1 MRIARSDSAPF
12 TFGGSRKQVS
22 RTVGA
27 SGFTIEPV
35 VGCRRF
41 WCAVAICLHAE
52 RGRHERYP
60 HEQETDEC
68 WRVLGRNVF
77 QSWPWTPGWGQGEA
91 DSRQLPSGWD
101 QQASHGRIEVRM
113 QHWGH
118 GENWGRRW
126 SSLAGGSASKER
138 PCSGGWGMAVR
149 CPRG

>member
-1 MRIARSDSAPF
+1 
-12 TFGGSRKQVS
+12 VS

-41 WCAVAICLHAE
+41 GAQLQFAFPLSEVGAKDTLTN
-52 RGRHERYP
+52 RRP
-60 HEQETDEC
+60 T
-68 WRVLGRNVF
+68 NVGGYWEGMF
-77 QSWPWTPGWGQGEA
+77 FDPGPGLLGWGQGEA

-118 GENWGRRW
+118 GENWGRCW
-126 SSLAGGSASKER
+126 SSLAGGLASKER